1 MQHPGFWCPDV
12 RTLRAMT
19 AWGRRMAGA
28 LQVPHATAGRG
39 VGGGYVTIHMHQ
51 HTIKF
56 YSINSIFQV
65 LSPLAQHARVRACTR
80 VHEPNIGGE
89 LVHEPNIIFKL
100 GAVLVTTPDL
110 QPSRLGY
117 LTIFRVSPGRH
128 NACMHAPPHSGRWHS
143 SVGYSQ
149 PRVHEVSTAADLD
162 GRPQWFPAG
171 VGRSEFFSDPPS
183 SPDGMRRAGWA
194 CIARA

>member
-1 MQHPGFWCPDV
+1 
-12 RTLRAMT
+12 
-19 AWGRRMAGA
+19 
-28 LQVPHATAGRG
+28 
-39 VGGGYVTIHMHQ
+39 MH
-51 HTIKF
+51 
-56 YSINSIFQV
+56 V
-65 LSPLAQHARVRACTR
+65 CVRAQGYMNQTLGASWYM
-80 VHEPNIGGE
+80 NQT
-89 LVHEPNIIFKL
+89 L

-143 SVGYSQ
+143 SVEYSQ

-171 VGRSEFFSDPPS
+171 VGRSEFFSDPPPAPRMACGARGGHASRAPKLNALGMVLCILAQNTIRKRARMS
-183 SPDGMRRAGWA
+183 STSTDQP
-194 CIARA
+194 